1 MKSEGVY
8 GQVVCRGGRGSML
21 YFGPIKGMV
30 AVFWD
35 AFVVV
40 DSVAASQRLPV
51 DMPRRGSGRKRG
63 LTIDCIYW
71 FDGRLAWFMK

>member
-1 MKSEGVY
+1 M
-8 GQVVCRGGRGSML
+8 
-21 YFGPIKGMV
+21 YFGLMEGMV

-51 DMPRRGSGRKRG
+51 DMPRRGSGRRRG

-71 FDGRLAWFMK
+71 LDSRLSLVMKCA